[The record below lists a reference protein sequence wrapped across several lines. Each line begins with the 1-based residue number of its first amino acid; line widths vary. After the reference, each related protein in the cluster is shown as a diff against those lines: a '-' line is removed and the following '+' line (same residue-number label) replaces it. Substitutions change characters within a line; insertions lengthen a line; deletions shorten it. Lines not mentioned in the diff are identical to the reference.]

1 LINSEINT
9 KKKKIQSQQSIIH
22 AENKLDGNLVN
33 PRTAQSNVKFP
44 AQTVEE
50 EQIFRESLV
59 EEQIKVWRK
68 LIPGLLDKLSRIPDL
83 RNPEKT
89 KHKVTVIMLMGI
101 LLFIMKVESLRLMNN
116 LFSRPVFKETLRKIF
131 PEFESTPHS
140 STISRFLENVDPLT
154 IEEVTVSM
162 LKDLIRKK
170 TFKKFYILGHLPISI
185 DGVQKVVRNGELY
198 DQNWLQRTIK
208 TVDGEKIQ
216 KYVYVLEVNITL
228 HNGLSIPL
236 MTEFLYY
243 DGNPNIGKQDCELVA
258 VKRLAQRLKAY
269 FKRQNIVI
277 LLDKLYANDSV
288 ISLLDKLS
296 WKFIIVLPSHK
307 LKKINEELK
316 KDNDKRFLIPD
327 LHKFR
332 GRNQEW
338 IISNLITTNAGNIIN
353 AISCLESWKEVDK
366 DSGETINR
374 FSEHKWITNFE
385 LSIENLHEIA
395 NLGARKRWGIED
407 SNNTEKNRG
416 YNYKHLFSYNWNAMK
431 CYHYLMRLG
440 HILNAISEFTKN
452 IKGMISKFGCS
463 FILNIIKETLSN
475 PWLNAQWINNIA
487 SGNLKFYFDW

>member
-9 KKKKIQSQQSIIH
+9 KKKKIQYQQSIIH
-22 AENKLDGNLVN
+22 TENKLDGNLVD
-33 PRTAQSNVKFP
+33 PRTDQRNAKFP
-44 AQTVEE
+44 AKTVEE
-50 EQIFRESLV
+50 EQMFRESLV

-68 LIPGLLDKLSRIPDL
+68 LIPGVLDKLSRIPDP
-83 RNPEKT
+83 RNPKKT

-101 LLFIMKVESLRLMNN
+101 LLFVMKIESLRSMNK
-116 LFSRPVFKETLRKIF
+116 LFSRPVFKETLQKIF
-131 PEFESTPHS
+131 PEFESMPH
-140 STISRFLENVDPLT
+140 TATLSRFLENVDPLT

-185 DGVQKVVRNGELY
+185 DCVQKVVRNGELY

-269 FKRQNIVI
+269 FKRQKIVI

-288 ISLLDKLS
+288 IFLLNKLS

-338 IISNLITTNAGNIIN
+338 IISNLVTTNAGNIIN

-366 DSGETINR
+366 DTGETIIR

-416 YNYKHLFSYNWNAMK
+416 YSYKHLFSYDWNAMK

-440 HILNAISEFTKN
+440 HILNAISEFTQN
-452 IKGMISKFGCS
+452 IKEMISKFGCS

-475 PWLNAQWINNIA
+475 PWLNSQWINNII
-487 SGNLKFYFDW
+487 SGNLKCYFDW

>member
-68 LIPGLLDKLSRIPDL
+68 LIPGLLDKLSRIPDI

-198 DQNWLQRTIK
+198 DDNWLQRTIK
-208 TVDGEKIQ
+208 TLDGEKIQ

-269 FKRQNIVI
+269 LKRQNIVI
-277 LLDKLYANDSV
+277 LLDKPKS
-288 ISLLDKLS
+288 
-296 WKFIIVLPSHK
+296 
-307 LKKINEELK
+307 
-316 KDNDKRFLIPD
+316 
-327 LHKFR
+327 
-332 GRNQEW
+332 
-338 IISNLITTNAGNIIN
+338 T
-353 AISCLESWKEVDK
+353 
-366 DSGETINR
+366 
-374 FSEHKWITNFE
+374 
-385 LSIENLHEIA
+385 
-395 NLGARKRWGIED
+395 
-407 SNNTEKNRG
+407 
-416 YNYKHLFSYNWNAMK
+416 
-431 CYHYLMRLG
+431 
-440 HILNAISEFTKN
+440 
-452 IKGMISKFGCS
+452 
-463 FILNIIKETLSN
+463 TLSE
-475 PWLNAQWINNIA
+475 LC
-487 SGNLKFYFDW
+487 